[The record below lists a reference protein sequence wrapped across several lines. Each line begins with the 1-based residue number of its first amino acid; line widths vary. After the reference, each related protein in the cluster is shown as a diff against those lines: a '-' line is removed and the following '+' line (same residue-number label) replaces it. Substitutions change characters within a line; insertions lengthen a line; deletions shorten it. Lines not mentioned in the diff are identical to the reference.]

1 MSNRSP
7 KILWPI
13 DYSLRWH
20 RLPMHWCNSLL
31 IDDPLN
37 THRLLYCTRKTFLAF
52 LYLFY
57 FVSDSFIC
65 VRRIFPCIWN
75 SCWRCREAKQVL
87 ITNIDNSHLCN
98 ISLYST
104 LYLITE
110 QLNSNQPVWKWNS
123 LTSTLTRIDHV
134 VIDFFVGVC
143 RQSKTASALGQL
155 SRYFVQQQTANKYWR
170 IFWSLLSMY
179 YF

>member
-13 DYSLRWH
+13 SSMTSITH
-20 RLPMHWCNSLL
+20 RCNSLL
-31 IDDPLN
+31 IDDPSI